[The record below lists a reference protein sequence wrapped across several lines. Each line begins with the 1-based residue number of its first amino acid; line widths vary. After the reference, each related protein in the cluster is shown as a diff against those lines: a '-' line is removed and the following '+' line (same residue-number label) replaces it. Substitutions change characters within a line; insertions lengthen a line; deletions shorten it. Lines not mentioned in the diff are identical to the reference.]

1 MTAARSSLPPP
12 EPYPSGEETAPPP
25 DTPTDLPP
33 PPANGEP
40 GMAEAPPLRKWR
52 SGPPPLVPQPYRIP
66 SLTYRLFIA
75 GLMGLGLVILLV
87 LIPDQLVYTARYYG
101 ASFQLPEGELV
112 GFGAGISLL
121 SPLAYILKPTRLYG
135 PIFAVKSLLVL
146 LYLLVLANV
155 AYLTFIFPHGEATAT
170 FGFVALVTLV
180 AIIPALKLVSAL
192 VTTAEDLK
200 DPKERLPFDFPP
212 ARY

>member
-1 MTAARSSLPPP
+1 MSAGRSPSPPP
-12 EPYPSGEETAPPP
+12 DPYPAEEVAPPADAVPDRHPPATSGDPTMADAPPP
-25 DTPTDLPP
+25 
-33 PPANGEP
+33 
-40 GMAEAPPLRKWR
+40 RKW
-52 SGPPPLVPQPYRIP
+52 SAGPPPLLRQPYRIP
-66 SLTYRLFIA
+66 SLTYRIFIA

-87 LIPDQLVYTARYYG
+87 LIPDQLVYTAKYYG

-112 GFGAGISLL
+112 GFGAAISLL

-135 PIFAVKSLLVL
+135 PIFALKSLLVL